1 MRKSSLMVRIEKDVG
16 ILWAAIQ
23 HPRRL
28 TFRSY
33 LEERE
38 NPFLSESGTI
48 SGYDFENLRIA
59 VASA

>member
-1 MRKSSLMVRIEKDVG
+1 MVRIEKDVG

-33 LEERE
+33 LEEWE